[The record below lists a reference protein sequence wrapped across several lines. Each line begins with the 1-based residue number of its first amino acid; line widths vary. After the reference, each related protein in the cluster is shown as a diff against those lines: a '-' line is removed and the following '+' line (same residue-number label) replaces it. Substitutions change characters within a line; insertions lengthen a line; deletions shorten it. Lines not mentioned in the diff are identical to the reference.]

1 MNRRLSRRSFLKT
14 AGAAGTVALIGLS
27 KKSGAQSTGRKPNLL
42 FILADDH
49 AGYVLGVDGNKQ
61 ARTPNLDRLAS
72 EGTRFAA
79 NYCNSPVC
87 TPSRQCI
94 LTGQYPHSAGVTV
107 LSTALA
113 DEKPTLAKQLSAS
126 GYKTAVFGKMH
137 FNKPGTPGL
146 HGFDQ
151 AWTEDVINRTWTQ
164 EVGPLSPLPEGITT
178 TASVAGGRGNST
190 ASAEPSWLEGARRTW
205 NARDLPFP
213 QMDAKMRGTWQVEK
227 AFEWAKEHKDGP
239 FAMWLSFME
248 PHQPFVY
255 PIEDRTAF
263 DPRDL
268 PLPQLGPDDP
278 AQVPVCFSG
287 YTLQE
292 KQNIIAAYHTSVS
305 FMDRNIGRALAQ
317 LKALGLEDNTLVV
330 YMADHGYSLGQHGRF
345 EKHTCF
351 EPALRVPLMMRY
363 PGKISKR
370 VVTDFTESVDV
381 PHTIL
386 DLLGMPPFD
395 VQHGQSLKP
404 YLEGRRVQNPRQE
417 IFSEY
422 LENEEACLRNTEWKL
437 VQCSGRRARR
447 DGYAVAGNNTPGRYY
462 RLFDL
467 RADPN
472 EFHNVTEKHPEVVKK
487 LSEIMLARYRAT
499 HPEAQMEPPK
509 LATADAID
517 WYLRPRDTGPSTGD
531 APIFGAGRSG
541 GPREGGVEPVESGR
555 RP

>member
-1 MNRRLSRRSFLKT
+1 MNLSFSRRSFLKNGGV
-14 AGAAGTVALIGLS
+14 AGSAALVGLS
-27 KKSGAQSTGRKPNLL
+27 KKSGAQTTGRKPNLL

-49 AGYVLGVDGNKQ
+49 AGYVLGADGNRQ
-61 ARTPNLDRLAS
+61 ARTPNLDRFAS

-79 NYCNSPVC
+79 NYCNAPVC

-94 LTGQYPHSAGVTV
+94 FTGQYPHSAGVTV
-107 LSTALA
+107 LSTPLA

-126 GYKTAVFGKMH
+126 GYQTAIFGKMH

-146 HGFDQ
+146 HGFDH
-151 AWTEDVINRTWTQ
+151 AWTEDVVNRTWTQ
-164 EVGPLSPLPEGITT
+164 DIGPLSPLPEGIAT
-178 TASVAGGRGNST
+178 TASFGAGPNFT
-190 ASAEPSWLEGARRTW
+190 AARKDNTPSAEPPWLEGARRTW

-239 FAMWLSFME
+239 FAMWLSFLE
-248 PHQPFVY
+248 PHQPFIY

-263 DPRDL
+263 NPKDFV
-268 PLPQLGPDDP
+268 LPQLGPDDA
-278 AQVPVCFSG
+278 AQVPVCFSR
-287 YTLQE
+287 YTPQE
-292 KQNIIAAYHTSVS
+292 RQNIIAAYYTSVS
-305 FMDRNIGRALAQ
+305 YLDRNIGRALAR
-317 LKALGLEDNTLVV
+317 LKALGLEDNTMVV

-386 DLLGMPPFD
+386 DFLGAQPFD
-395 VQHGQSLKP
+395 VRHGQSLKP
-404 YLEGRRVQNPRQE
+404 YLEGRRVQKPRQE

-422 LENEEACLRNTEWKL
+422 LENEEACIRNTEWKL
-437 VQCSGRRARR
+437 VQCSGKRARR
-447 DGYAVAGNNTPGRYY
+447 DGYAVAGDNTPGRYY
-462 RLFDL
+462 RLFD
-467 RADPN
+467 RKADPD
-472 EFHNVTEKHPEVVKK
+472 EFHNVASKHPDVVKT

-499 HPEAQMEPPK
+499 HPEAQMEPSK
-509 LATADAID
+509 LTTAVAID
-517 WYLRPRDTGPSTGD
+517 WYLRPRDTAPSTSG
-531 APIFGAGRSG
+531 APIFGEGRGGPGAAGRG
-541 GPREGGVEPVESGR
+541 GR
-555 RP
+555 